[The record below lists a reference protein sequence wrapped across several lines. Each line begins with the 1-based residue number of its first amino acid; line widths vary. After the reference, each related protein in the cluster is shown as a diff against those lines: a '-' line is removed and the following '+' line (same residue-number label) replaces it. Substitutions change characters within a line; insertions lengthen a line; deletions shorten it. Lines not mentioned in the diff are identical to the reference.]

1 MRGSPWIGVALV
13 LLILFIR
20 KPDAF
25 LNPQFWAE
33 DGSIFFTQQVL
44 LGIRAHDQ
52 PYAGYFNE
60 VPRLVAS
67 LAALLPHLYAPALYN
82 GAALLVLAGLVWKLY
97 SPRLGLPCPL
107 AFALAV
113 VLVPHLGGE
122 VFVSLAN
129 VQWIL
134 ALLLLAV
141 VLQRSPATRAQ
152 AFGDAVLVLLAGLT
166 GPFIFFALPLL
177 AWKAWRHRSRLGLPV
192 LAVAVLA
199 VSAQLWALSHS
210 SLEAPAPIPTEPGAW
225 SRILGQRLVGSLF
238 LGVRIAYALHPLA
251 LILAGL
257 LLLFGILWTLRGSPE
272 NLERAGL
279 ALLFAGPILGGMFIK
294 FSSALGLLVHP
305 GAGSRYFFIPYVVV
319 AWCLLLVVAASRG
332 VPRALASLGVL
343 AILISSL
350 ASGFRSPALEDL
362 RWEDHA
368 GRIGGPE
375 AEVWIPINPQ
385 GWMVHIPQGAAG
397 SHRR

>member
-44 LGIRAHDQ
+44 LGIRAHDE

-113 VLVPHLGGE
+113 ALVPHVGGE

-141 VLQRSPATRAQ
+141 ALQRSPETPAQ
-152 AFGDAVLVLLAGLT
+152 AAGDAVLVLLTGLT

-177 AWKAWRHRSRLGLPV
+177 AWKAWRHRSRLDLPV
-192 LAVAVLA
+192 LIVAAGAAAVQV
-199 VSAQLWALSHS
+199 WALSHS
-210 SLEAPAPIPTEPGAW
+210 SIEAPPPTPAEPGTW
-225 SRILGQRLVGSLF
+225 SRILGQRLIGSAF
-238 LGVRIAYALHPLA
+238 LGIEIAYALHPGF
-251 LILAGL
+251 LIAAGL
-257 LLLFGILWTLRGSPE
+257 LLLAGILWTLRRSPE
-272 NLERAGL
+272 HLERAGL
-279 ALLFAGPILGGMFIK
+279 SLLFAAAILAGMCVK
-294 FSSALGLLVHP
+294 FSAAPGLLIPP
-305 GAGSRYFFIPYVVV
+305 GAGARYFFIPYVVL
-319 AWCLLLVVAASRG
+319 AWCLLLTFAASRG
-332 VPRALASLGVL
+332 APRALAATALLAMLAASLT
-343 AILISSL
+343 
-350 ASGFRSPALEDL
+350 SGFRSPALEDL
-362 RWEDHA
+362 RWADHA

-385 GWMVHIPQGAAG
+385 GWMIHIPQ
-397 SHRR
+397 